1 MPLVAMCVLSPS
13 GAFTTALLRHA
24 LATAVGQLGAYIAQ
38 AGAGRGDR
46 GRVIGC
52 AAQLRWWLWLL
63 AVDRPRLDLGL
74 ARAGSKYASCRGQ
87 DQG

>member
-1 MPLVAMCVLSPS
+1 MSLVTMCVLSPS
-13 GAFTTALLRHA
+13 GAFTTALLWHA
-24 LATAVGQLGAYIAQ
+24 LATAVGQLVGAYIAQ

-63 AVDRPRLDLGL
+63 GRGQAKVGL
-74 ARAGSKYASCRGQ
+74 RAGPG
-87 DQG
+87 GV